1 MWASTPT
8 PCTPSLE
15 KPQNLGSKE
24 LLWTNN
30 TGNKLSEVQ
39 TPSGQQ
45 CCFGTPGGYFRMM
58 ETLLPAAWGL
68 RTLFSLW
75 QKDGHK
81 QDSAVT
87 NTTGRWCISANGTF
101 CRYREAAPA
110 SSCPAENLAASRRCN
125 RDPRTFGRCTTQE
138 GCFQFDLPSISY
150 KEPIVSTT
158 LHHKPSTHQDWAWG
172 RLNNPCQVTRG
183 DHIVACDVLL
193 QRYNNRELA

>member
-1 MWASTPT
+1 MSSCEQTN
-8 PCTPSLE
+8 LE
-15 KPQNLGSKE
+15 ISSPKFRLRLGRNAALGHQGDILE
-24 LLWTNN
+24 WW
-30 TGNKLSEVQ
+30 
-39 TPSGQQ
+39 
-45 CCFGTPGGYFRMM
+45 R
-58 ETLLPAAWGL
+58 LLPAAWGL

-101 CRYREAAPA
+101 CCYREAAPA

-158 LHHKPSTHQDWAWG
+158 LHHKPSTHQEWAWG
-172 RLNNPCQVTRG
+172 RQNNPCQVTRG